1 MRLAAKLRNFPPAD
15 GTERVCAVIFV
26 FSQGSNCGRA
36 MAGPIV
42 LLTDYGLQDTYV
54 GVLKGVIARIAPGV
68 PVIDLLHAVRPQHVR
83 QGAYALWVA
92 EPYFPDGA
100 IFVAIVDPGVGTERR
115 AVAVELNRKYFLAP
129 DNGLLSFLL
138 ERYEVARAVVL
149 ENPAYRLEPV
159 SSTFHGRD
167 IFAPAAAYLAQGVRL
182 EQLGMPLE
190 PSRLVRLPPPR
201 REFHDGV
208 WIGEILHIDRFGNLI
223 TSLAA
228 AELHIGQTPQ
238 ERFRWRIAV
247 REHTMVGIYSTFAE
261 VAEGELLA
269 YVGSDGLLE
278 IGCRNG
284 SAALRLQVNLGEVVR
299 AWRV

>member
-1 MRLAAKLRNFPPAD
+1 
-15 GTERVCAVIFV
+15 
-26 FSQGSNCGRA
+26 

-247 REHTMVGIYSTFAE
+247 REHTMVGIYSTLPKLPKASSLPTSAAMGCWRSA
-261 VAEGELLA
+261 VAT
-269 YVGSDGLLE
+269 
-278 IGCRNG
+278 
-284 SAALRLQVNLGEVVR
+284 AALRCGSRRTWERLCARGGSEARRSHR
-299 AWRV
+299 ASSLASLEEPHQCRTGQQHFWRQ